1 MTQPLHVE
9 GRNGQIT
16 FDGFY
21 LTIHRKGFFARASIG
36 KGEKRIPLSSITA
49 VQWKPAGPMVNGFI
63 QFTVPGG
70 NESRSRSGHQ
80 TSDAGKDENSVLFT
94 KQQMPAF
101 EQLRGAVEQAISA
114 AHQPT
119 QQVAASVDIAHL
131 AELHASGV
139 LTDAE
144 FTAAKAKTLG
154 I

>member
-1 MTQPLHVE
+1 MTSQPLHII

-21 LTIHRKGFFARASIG
+21 LTLHRKGFLGRASIG

-49 VQWKPAGPMVNGFI
+49 VQWKPAGPVMNGFI

-70 NESRSRSGHQ
+70 NEVRSQAGRQ
-80 TSDAGKDENSVLFT
+80 TRDAGHDENSVLFT
-94 KQQMPAF
+94 RQQMPGF
-101 EQLRGAVEQAISA
+101 ERLRAAVEQAIGAA
-114 AHQPT
+114 AHPV
-119 QQVAASVDIAHL
+119 QQQAAPDLGKL
-131 AELHASGV
+131 AELHAAGV

-144 FTAAKAKTLG
+144 FTAAKARALG